1 MIKNI
6 VKNIAQLL
14 RFPKSSENHKLSF
27 SEDSKVKT
35 LLVIDDYVPY
45 YDKSSGSKRLF
56 ELLKLFR
63 EIGFNV
69 IFFPEDGKATLPY
82 YDDLK
87 RMDIEVLISTPAV
100 KNIALLKQRLD
111 TIDYAW
117 ISRPA
122 LNHKYQKLLRRKTK
136 TIFDTVDLHYL
147 RMLRQAENHN
157 DSKLKKK
164 ALKTKKLELGLAVSS
179 NATIVVTEIEKNIL
193 AEEGIKNVTVIPNVH
208 ETVQILNQ
216 VPFPE
221 RKGLLFIGG
230 YKHDPNIDAVKWL
243 INDIMPMVWHKLGD
257 IPVYLL
263 GSDPSAEVLALASE
277 KVIVPGYLN
286 DVSSYFLN
294 SRVFIAPLRYGAGM
308 KGKIGQSLEFGL
320 PIVSTAIGLEGMN
333 LTDGLNVLSADNSL
347 EFSRKIILLYNN
359 EELWSKI
366 NKAAYDSIQSYS
378 PENVKAQLK
387 ELFTAI
393 I

>member
-6 VKNIAQLL
+6 VKNITQLL
-14 RFPKSSENHKLSF
+14 GFSSSSKNDKLQFPDNSM
-27 SEDSKVKT
+27 VKT

-63 EIGFNV
+63 EIGFKV

-82 YDDLK
+82 YDDL
-87 RMDIEVLISTPAV
+87 RNMDIEVLVNTPGV
-100 KNIALLKQRLD
+100 KNITLLKQRLD

-122 LNHKYQKLLRRKTK
+122 LNYKYQKLLRRNTK

-147 RMLRQAENHN
+147 RMLRQAENQS
-157 DSKLKKK
+157 DTKLKKK

-193 AEEGIKNVTVIPNVH
+193 KEEGIQNVSVIPNVH
-208 ETVQILNQ
+208 KTVPILNKIS
-216 VPFPE
+216 FKD

-243 INDIMPMVWHKLGD
+243 INDIMPMVWSELGD

-263 GSDPSAEVLALASE
+263 GSDPSEEVLALASE

-320 PIVSTAIGLEGMN
+320 PIVSTAIGIEGMN
-333 LTDGLNVLSADNSL
+333 LTDGHNVLSADDSL
-347 EFSRKIILLYNN
+347 EFSRKIVLLYNN

-366 NKAAYDSIQSYS
+366 NQAAYDSIQSYS
-378 PENVKAQLK
+378 PENVKAQLQ

>member
-333 LTDGLNVLSADNSL
+333 LTDGLNVLSADDSL